1 MLTFGWMMESRASIS
16 TTWTISSLELELA
29 SIRLTWTVKSIKTR
43 AYVQISTRISP
54 REGPAC

>member
-1 MLTFGWMMESRASIS
+1 MLTLRKKMLTLVLLG
-16 TTWTISSLELELA
+16 L
-29 SIRLTWTVKSIKTR
+29 IRLTWTVQSIKTR